1 MNLNGPASGGFT
13 MVETVPFEKRRR
25 KERRGMSLWL
35 GLPLLFLAGIVFVP
49 PVSGQAGRGTARLSG
64 IVTDQEGAPIPGAR
78 ITLRL
83 LFKAEVRKNASVRIL
98 PEDSAVFYAST
109 DKKGRWSCQGLGT
122 GRWKVSVAADDFSSA
137 DIECD
142 VLQLTANPRIVL
154 DLVRNA
160 GSPETDPAEAD
171 WLTQANDAFARK
183 EYAAALELYRRY
195 RERQPAFDMVSLS
208 IGDSLKGMGEWDQA
222 IAEFQAVV
230 DKTSE
235 NPVDAYL
242 TGLAYVGIAECHWA
256 RKEMPEAEAY
266 FRRALAASSLNALWA
281 YNLAELLTARGAA
294 AEAAAAYGEAVR
306 IDPTWS
312 EPLYKAGLAY
322 LRIGEANKAAASFR
336 AFLKIEPRSARATE
350 VRDMLEDLGRK

>member
-1 MNLNGPASGGFT
+1 MNLNGPESGGIT
-13 MVETVPFEKRRR
+13 RVETVPFEKRRR
-25 KERRGMSLWL
+25 KDRRGISLRL
-35 GLPLLFLAGIVFVP
+35 GLPLLILAGIAFVP
-49 PVSGQAGRGTARLSG
+49 PVSGQVGLGKARLTG
-64 IVTDQEGAPIPGAR
+64 VVVDQDGAPVPGAR
-78 ITLRL
+78 ITLRQL
-83 LFKAEVRKNASVRIL
+83 STLGGGGKAPVPVS
-98 PEDSAVFYAST
+98 PEESAVFYAST
-109 DKKGRWSCQGLGT
+109 DKKGQWSRLGLGA
-122 GRWKVSVAADDFSSA
+122 GRWKVSVAADGFSSG

-142 VLQLTANPRIVL
+142 VRQLTANPRIVL

-160 GSPETDPAEAD
+160 GAPETDPAEAD

-208 IGDSLKGMGEWDQA
+208 IGDSLKGLGEWDQA

-230 DKTSE
+230 DKTSK

-281 YNLAELLTARGAA
+281 YNLAELLTARGAV

-322 LRIGEANKAAASFR
+322 LRIGETAKAATSIR

-350 VRDMLEDLGRK
+350 VRGMLEELRA